1 MPEAYDHVVLA
12 RLHTVDCDP
21 GDFEFWERLLREE
34 LLPWAQ
40 SQDGFEG
47 ALAMDDPGR
56 SKAHVMS
63 LWADEEAAAAS
74 IQLGVWL
81 SELAATASS
90 GVLASVESFEVLQ
103 FELSGRLLA
112 EMRGSARST

>member
-1 MPEAYDHVVLA
+1 MLA

-40 SQDGFEG
+40 GQEGFEG
-47 ALAMDDPGR
+47 TLAMADPGR

-63 LWADEEAAAAS
+63 LWTDEEAAAAS

-81 SELAATASS
+81 SELAATAAS
-90 GVLASVESFEVLQ
+90 GVLASVESFEVLE